1 LAGRDRKIREQ
12 VRNRVVIAEKAGGFL
27 QDIVK
32 QSDMIND
39 KVRDIASAV
48 EEQSSTSEEINGVS
62 PTSTTC

>member
-1 LAGRDRKIREQ
+1 
-12 VRNRVVIAEKAGGFL
+12 
-27 QDIVK
+27 
-32 QSDMIND
+32 MIND